1 MRKAFLTHWLL
12 LIGVLLAF
20 AVLAGWHVLSARGAI
35 DSGAR
40 IQLGSYVRVA
50 AEALERQLEGA
61 DNALETLRR
70 DHDGWAARADG
81 WREANER
88 LASRVGLLPGVRSL
102 TLLDAAGNVLAS
114 NRTELLGR
122 NFSRREYFVRTRA
135 AADGTAPILSPPFE
149 TVLGAWTFTLSRKL
163 VGANGEFAGVA
174 VATFDPAYFAR
185 AIDPLLYS
193 ADTLVRLTD
202 ATGTIILSAPADA
215 ARMRHGDSL
224 NRPDS
229 LLARHLALGA
239 EDSLLTGPC
248 VEDGTLRV
256 AAMRTVRFGDG
267 ALVVGVSR
275 EHEALFA
282 PWRAETIALAAL
294 WLAGA
299 LAASAGLGMY
309 QRRRRDVYAANERNQ
324 RYLDTVQTMMVAL
337 DGAGRVTMINRAGC
351 ELLGRSEAELLGRHW
366 FADCLPQPEGMER
379 VFPLFRRIMA
389 GDLENAEYF
398 ENPVICGDGSERLI
412 AWHNACLT
420 DRSGRVVGT
429 LSSGQDITAMRS
441 AEDALRDSETRF
453 RLIAEF
459 ANEWIFSIDTRRHFT
474 YVSPAC
480 EIISGYAPHEFL
492 ADDGLMERIVHPE
505 DRPLYLAHL
514 DDGEDDQSE
523 LVFRI
528 VRWDGATR
536 WIAHQCRRIV
546 SADGKTLGRRG
557 SNRDITERRRNE
569 EELERHRLHLEQL
582 VAERTAELDVARRQA
597 ENANAAKSAFLANMS
612 HEIRTPM
619 NAIIGLTHMLQR
631 RIGDTQQR
639 AWLDKVQAA
648 SRHLLALINDVLDLS
663 KIESGKLQLQEE
675 DFVLGALLD
684 QVRSLVQESADAK
697 GLRIET
703 GGADLGLWLRGDALR
718 LRQALLNYAGNA
730 VKFTRQGSI
739 QLQADVVER
748 NDATLLLRFTVAD
761 NGCGVAPAVLA
772 RLFEPFEQGD
782 PSRGAGQNG
791 TGLGLAITRRLAR
804 LMGGDAGAESEP
816 GRGSRF
822 WFTARLRQGAARTFS
837 PSGVVAAEADLRK
850 QSAGAR
856 LLLVEDDAINR
867 VVALEL
873 LADTGLV
880 IDTAENGAEALAK
893 MRAGRYDLVLMDV
906 QMPVMNG
913 LEATRAIRALPAG
926 GATPIL
932 AMTANAFDEDRAQC
946 LAAGMDDFVPKPFD
960 PDDLYG
966 ILLKWLAQGRSS
978 GREARGAVAN
988 NTIAPSQREE

>member
-1 MRKAFLTHWLL
+1 MRKTFLTHWLL
-12 LIGVLLAF
+12 LVGVLLGF
-20 AVLAGWHVLSARGAI
+20 AATLAWHAHSVRASIATETGVQLGAH
-35 DSGAR
+35 AR
-40 IQLGSYVRVA
+40 IA
-50 AEALERQLEGA
+50 AESLKRQLEGA
-61 DNALETLRR
+61 DAALASLLR
-70 DHDGWAARADG
+70 DHDEWAARADG

-88 LASRVGLLPGVRSL
+88 LTSRVGLQPSVRSL
-102 TLLDAAGNVLAS
+102 LLLDAAGHVLAS
-114 NRTELLGR
+114 NRTELLGG
-122 NFSRREYFVRTRA
+122 NFAARDYYVRARA
-135 AADGTAPILSPPFE
+135 AGGAAAILSPPFE

-163 VGANGEFAGVA
+163 VGANGRFAGVA
-174 VATFDPAYFAR
+174 VATFDPAYFTR
-185 AIDPLLYS
+185 SVEPLLYS
-193 ADTLVRLTD
+193 ADTIVRLTD
-202 ATGTIILSAPADA
+202 AAGTIVATAPAGA
-215 ARMRHGDSL
+215 RRMRHGDNL

-275 EHEALFA
+275 AHDALYA
-282 PWRAETIALAAL
+282 PWRREMRTLAAL

-299 LAASAGLGMY
+299 LAASAGLWMY
-309 QRRRRDVYAANERNQ
+309 QRRRREVYAER
-324 RYLDTVQTMMVAL
+324 
-337 DGAGRVTMINRAGC
+337 
-351 ELLGRSEAELLGRHW
+351 
-366 FADCLPQPEGMER
+366 
-379 VFPLFRRIMA
+379 
-389 GDLENAEYF
+389 
-398 ENPVICGDGSERLI
+398 
-412 AWHNACLT
+412 
-420 DRSGRVVGT
+420 
-429 LSSGQDITAMRS
+429 
-441 AEDALRDSETRF
+441 
-453 RLIAEF
+453 
-459 ANEWIFSIDTRRHFT
+459 
-474 YVSPAC
+474 
-480 EIISGYAPHEFL
+480 
-492 ADDGLMERIVHPE
+492 
-505 DRPLYLAHL
+505 
-514 DDGEDDQSE
+514 
-523 LVFRI
+523 
-528 VRWDGATR
+528 
-536 WIAHQCRRIV
+536 
-546 SADGKTLGRRG
+546 
-557 SNRDITERRRNE
+557 
-569 EELERHRLHLEQL
+569 ERHRLHLEQL

-597 ENANAAKSAFLANMS
+597 ESANAAKSVFLANMS

-619 NAIIGLTHMLQR
+619 NAIIGLTHMLRR
-631 RIGDTQQR
+631 RIDEPQQKE
-639 AWLDKVQAA
+639 WLDKIQGAGQ
-648 SRHLLALINDVLDLS
+648 HLLALINDVLDLS
-663 KIESGKLQLQEE
+663 KIEAGKLQIKEE
-675 DFVLGALLD
+675 DFVLGTVLD
-684 QVRSLVQESADAK
+684 QVRSLIQESADAK
-697 GLRIET
+697 GLRIEI
-703 GGADLGLWLRGDALR
+703 GGADLGLWLRGDAMR

-880 IDTAENGAEALAK
+880 IDTAEDGAEALAK
-893 MRAGRYDLVLMDV
+893 IRAGRYDLVLMDV

-913 LEATRAIRALPAG
+913 IEATRAIRALPQG

-932 AMTANAFDEDRAQC
+932 AMTANAFDEDRVKC
-946 LAAGMDDFVPKPFD
+946 LAAGMNDFVAKPVD

-966 ILLKWLAQGRSS
+966 ILLKWLAQGQAS
-978 GREARGAVAN
+978 GREARIAVDN
-988 NTIAPSQREE
+988 NTITPSQGEK